1 MNPLGDVECISAD
14 GAIKHHLFDTRS
26 ENSRLYEVI
35 YNLQLELER
44 IVGASKYGKVA
55 VAVLAPWI
63 YRSLQ
68 PKFRKYLRKTN
79 RVRQKRH
86 PL

>member
-44 IVGASKYGKVA
+44 IVRAKVA